1 MEEQMKQYREE
12 YKNKEIDNN
21 KNIVL
26 VEKEKQK
33 LIEQQELI
41 NVGIRKD
48 LNATIQSLTSEVR
61 YFVML
66 VESYGLLN
74 HEKCFN
80 MKDMGVHVLHTS
92 KKNFFYILHDSAI

>member
-1 MEEQMKQYREE
+1 MEEQMKQYHEE

-21 KNIVL
+21 KNIVQ

-41 NVGIRKD
+41 KLDIQKD

-61 YFVML
+61 YFIIL
-66 VESYGLLN
+66 VELFGLLN
-74 HEKCFN
+74 HEKR
-80 MKDMGVHVLHTS
+80 L
-92 KKNFFYILHDSAI
+92 I

>member
-1 MEEQMKQYREE
+1 MEEQMKQYHEE

-21 KNIVL
+21 KNIVQ

-41 NVGIRKD
+41 KLDIRKD

-61 YFVML
+61 YFIIL
-66 VESYGLLN
+66 VELFGLLN
-74 HEKCFN
+74 HGKR
-80 MKDMGVHVLHTS
+80 L
-92 KKNFFYILHDSAI
+92 I

>member
-1 MEEQMKQYREE
+1 MKQYHEE

-21 KNIVL
+21 KNIVQ

-41 NVGIRKD
+41 KLDIRKD

-61 YFVML
+61 YFIIL
-66 VESYGLLN
+66 VELFGLLN
-74 HEKCFN
+74 HEKR
-80 MKDMGVHVLHTS
+80 L
-92 KKNFFYILHDSAI
+92 I

>member
-1 MEEQMKQYREE
+1 MEEQMKQYHEE

-21 KNIVL
+21 KNIVQ

-41 NVGIRKD
+41 KLDIRKD

-61 YFVML
+61 YFIIL
-66 VESYGLLN
+66 VELFGLLN
-74 HEKCFN
+74 YEKCFN
-80 MKDMGVHVLHTS
+80 MKDMLVHVLH
-92 KKNFFYILHDSAI
+92 I

>member
-1 MEEQMKQYREE
+1 MEEQMKQYHEK

-21 KNIVL
+21 KNIVQ

-41 NVGIRKD
+41 KLDIRKD

-61 YFVML
+61 YFIIL
-66 VESYGLLN
+66 VELFGLLN

-80 MKDMGVHVLHTS
+80 MKDMVVHVLH
-92 KKNFFYILHDSAI
+92 I

>member
-1 MEEQMKQYREE
+1 MKQYHEE

-21 KNIVL
+21 KNIVQ

-41 NVGIRKD
+41 KLDIQKD

-61 YFVML
+61 YFIIL
-66 VESYGLLN
+66 VELFGLLN
-74 HEKCFN
+74 HEKR
-80 MKDMGVHVLHTS
+80 L
-92 KKNFFYILHDSAI
+92 I

>member
-1 MEEQMKQYREE
+1 MEEQMKQYHEE

-21 KNIVL
+21 KNIVQ

-41 NVGIRKD
+41 KLDIRKD

-61 YFVML
+61 YFIIL
-66 VESYGLLN
+66 VELFGLLN
-74 HEKCFN
+74 HEKR
-80 MKDMGVHVLHTS
+80 L
-92 KKNFFYILHDSAI
+92 I

>member
-1 MEEQMKQYREE
+1 MKQYREE

-74 HEKCFN
+74 HEKYFN
-80 MKDMGVHVLHTS
+80 MKDIGVHVLHTS
-92 KKNFFYILHDSAI
+92 KKKFFYILDDSAI